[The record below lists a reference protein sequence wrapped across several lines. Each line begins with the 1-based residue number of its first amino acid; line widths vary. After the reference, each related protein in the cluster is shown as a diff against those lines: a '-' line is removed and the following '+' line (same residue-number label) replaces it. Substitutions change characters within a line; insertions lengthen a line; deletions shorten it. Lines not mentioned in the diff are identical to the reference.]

1 MSHKPRGNL
10 RPGRYDYTVRKRR
23 RGDRLRKRLRLRPG
37 LKRLDTKP
45 ESRPSR
51 RGANSHRHG
60 LGELLARTRSPRSVR
75 WDESKRRGAR
85 RRRRSA
91 TILYGGQEHLHSEID
106 CVVKRRAVALAKA
119 GFFTEPKNVCIAK

>member
-23 RGDRLRKRLRLRPG
+23 RSDRLRKRLRLRPG

-51 RGANSHRHG
+51 RGTDSHRDG
-60 LGELLARTRSPRSVR
+60 LGELLVGARFARPLRR
-75 WDESKRRGAR
+75 HESKRRRPR